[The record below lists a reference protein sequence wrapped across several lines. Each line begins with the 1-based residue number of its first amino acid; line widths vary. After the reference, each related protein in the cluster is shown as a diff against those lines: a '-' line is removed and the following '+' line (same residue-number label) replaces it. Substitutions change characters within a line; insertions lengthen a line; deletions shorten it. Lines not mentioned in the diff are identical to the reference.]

1 MSNIQDLLNA
11 NETYAR
17 EFKYAN
23 LKSNP
28 LKKVAVLACMDARLS
43 IENILGLST
52 GEANIIRNAGGI
64 ATEDAIRSLIVSHHL
79 LGTEKFIVIN
89 HTDCGMQKFTDEDIR
104 NNLRQKLN
112 TDTREIPF
120 HTFANLEENVREQV
134 QKIKASPFF
143 PQDIPVYGFVYNTQT
158 GMLEKII

>member
-1 MSNIQDLLNA
+1 MSNIQDMLNA
-11 NETYAR
+11 NGNYAS
-17 EFKYAN
+17 EFRYAS
-23 LKSNP
+23 LKAKP
-28 LKKVAVLACMDARLS
+28 LKKVAVLACMDARLN
-43 IENILGLST
+43 IENILGLNT

-104 NNLRQKLN
+104 NNLKQKLD
-112 TDTREIPF
+112 TDPNQIRF
-120 HTFANLEENVREQV
+120 HTFVNLEENVKEQV
-134 QKIKASPFF
+134 QKIKASPFL

-158 GMLEKII
+158 GRLEKIA